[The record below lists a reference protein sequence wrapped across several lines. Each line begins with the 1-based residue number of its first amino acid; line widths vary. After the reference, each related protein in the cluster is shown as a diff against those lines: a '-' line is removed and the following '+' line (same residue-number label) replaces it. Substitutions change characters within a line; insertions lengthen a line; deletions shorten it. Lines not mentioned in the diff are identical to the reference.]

1 MKSLIAL
8 PVLALITIACGGDG
22 SVRDYEGGSI
32 NDNRNVQIQSII
44 DTHRVSLTD
53 KEKNLVDTELQK
65 FLSEMKSKK
74 EVPETCYNAIKAPME
89 ALLTSTVVS
98 NDDDIKTSK
107 EEINKITSDVKLCG
121 KIAEYNQATSN
132 VGIQENIIV
141 DPSGDGENIVEDD
154 GSYPNGGGYP
164 DGGGYPTGGVGGG
177 VVGGG
182 AGGVVGG
189 GVIGPDLLALG
200 YWFGQNITNSIITI
214 AEGVKYCDTA
224 GILFGQSALAGTF
237 TGPTLV
243 NGILDSLGWYFFHV
257 ERLRPPPADLTS
269 LLPARGI
276 SRWWLPR
283 RWLPRRWLP

>member
-1 MKSLIAL
+1 MTTATFKYNLL
-8 PVLALITIACGGDG
+8 
-22 SVRDYEGGSI
+22 SI
-32 NDNRNVQIQSII
+32 HIVF
-44 DTHRVSLTD
+44 SLTEE
-53 KEKNLVDTELQK
+53 KESRRYRTSK
-65 FLSEMKSKK
+65 FLSEMKSK
-74 EVPETCYNAIKAPME
+74 EVPETCYNAIKAYG

-224 GILFGQSALAGTF
+224 GILFGQSALAITF

-257 ERLRPPPADLTS
+257 ERLRPPQQIFHLIVTRKVVVTQAVVIQAVVVVTLMVVIQIYSYPV
-269 LLPARGI
+269 PEPYPQGNGYN
-276 SRWWLPR
+276 
-283 RWLPRRWLP
+283 